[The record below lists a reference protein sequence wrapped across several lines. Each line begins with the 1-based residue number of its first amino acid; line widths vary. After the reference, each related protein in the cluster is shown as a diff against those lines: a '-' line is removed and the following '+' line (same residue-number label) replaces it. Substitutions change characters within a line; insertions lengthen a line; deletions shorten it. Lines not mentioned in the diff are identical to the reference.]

1 MKKTLILIAVM
12 LINLITPA
20 YADQAAQVKQ
30 RVEFIYNTVFAAYNK
45 AAKEEQTS
53 NKPVPTPNFDS
64 KFCSQEWNKKL
75 SKWEEIQEKTGELII
90 GADYWVMGQ
99 DFSPNLQLKNV
110 KVINVSGNR
119 ATVKVFFHNFKDT
132 TATVKLVFER
142 GDWFI
147 DDFDD
152 WKEGLEISIKE
163 YSKSR

>member
-1 MKKTLILIAVM
+1 MKKTLVLVAFM
-12 LINLITPA
+12 LINLITTA

-45 AAKEEQTS
+45 VTQEEQIS
-53 NKPVPTPNFDS
+53 NNPVPTPEFDS
-64 KFCSQEWNKKL
+64 KFCSQDWNKYLNKA
-75 SKWEEIQEKTGELII
+75 KEIQEKTGDLII
-90 GADYWVMGQ
+90 DANYWVMGQ
-99 DFSPNLQLKNV
+99 DFQNLQLKNV

-119 ATVKVFFHNFKDT
+119 ATVKVFFHNFEDI

>member
-1 MKKTLILIAVM
+1 MKKTLVLVAFM
-12 LINLITPA
+12 LINLITTA
-20 YADQAAQVKQ
+20 YADQAAEVKQ
-30 RVEFIYNTVFAAYNK
+30 RVEFIYNTVFAAYNNNNN
-45 AAKEEQTS
+45 TD
-53 NKPVPTPNFDS
+53 FDS
-64 KFCSQEWNKKL
+64 KFCSQDWNKNLNKA
-75 SKWEEIQEKTGELII
+75 KEIQEKTGDLII
-90 GADYWVMGQ
+90 DADYWVMGQ
-99 DFSPNLQLKNV
+99 DFQNLQLKNV
-110 KVINVSGNR
+110 KVVNVSGNR